1 MRISMG
7 EGRFGMK
14 EETVETIYW
23 TTLLDHDQWN
33 FYIGA
38 TDKGL
43 CYIGSWN
50 GSFNEMAAWAGKRY
64 PGSTLVEDGNRLAP
78 YADEIDEYLAGKRT
92 SFSIPFDLRGTAFQQ
107 AVWKALC
114 DIPYGEK
121 RSYSDIAE
129 SIMRP
134 SAVRAVGTAIGANPL
149 LIIVPCHRVI
159 GKKGALTGYRGGLD
173 MKTRL
178 LELEGQVIQGN
189 PIHN

>member
-1 MRISMG
+1 MCIRMD

-14 EETVETIYW
+14 EKMMETIYW
-23 TTLLDHDQWN
+23 TLLEHNQWK
-33 FYIGA
+33 FYMGA

-50 GSFNEMAAWAGKRY
+50 GSFDEMAAWAGKRY
-64 PGSTLVEDGNRLAP
+64 PGSTLLEDGNRLAP
-78 YADEIDEYLAGKRT
+78 YADEINEYLAGKRT
-92 SFSIPFDLRGTAFQQ
+92 CFTIPFDLRGTEFQQ

-129 SIMRP
+129 SILRP

-149 LIIVPCHRVI
+149 LMIVPCHRVI

-189 PIHN
+189 PVS